1 MTAFLL
7 DTSVIVEFS
16 KQREPAYSQII
27 AWIRSGET
35 LAVCAISVAE
45 FYAGLSATE
54 AHRWE
59 ELVTAFAYWPISIA
73 AAMHAGQERY
83 WYARQGKTIS
93 TTDSL
98 LAAVAREQHA
108 VLVTN
113 NVKDFPM
120 DDVVL
125 FPLIR

>member
-27 AWIRSGET
+27 AWIRLGES
-35 LAVCAISVAE
+35 LAVCAVSVAE
-45 FYAGLSATE
+45 FYAGLSIAE
-54 AHRWE
+54 AYRWE
-59 ELVTAFAYWPISIA
+59 EMIAAFAYWPISRS

-83 WYARQGKTIS
+83 SYARRAKAIS

-98 LAAVAREQHA
+98 LAAVARERHA
-108 VLVTN
+108 ILVTN
-113 NVKDFPM
+113 NVEDFPM
-120 DDVVL
+120 DDLVL
-125 FPLIR
+125 FPLLG